1 MTEDHQTDPKLIK
14 SVSTDATNSE
24 FIYIDPYNSDQI
36 ADSTVGIY
44 TPKEKLDP
52 NKDNFKG
59 VPSIMNSFA
68 IVTLKGAYDNG
79 KMNSLL
85 DKEGRRRWYE
95 DYNYELSGNE
105 WMGRNNINPSKEP
118 TVQKLIEF
126 GKANKRGTTPYYYS
140 DFAYCKYFGKIP
152 NNYLITLRRYAVPTY
167 DSLDF
172 PFYNDDL
179 GDKLQT
185 VQDTIKENGKTKKIN
200 YKTIDDKDVMN
211 LPDTPQRDEFTKAPP
226 IAQAVTWMGAE
237 TGNTFENI
245 MSFSV
250 NMPWEELKANTEPNT
265 ENYGDAN
272 DATNMPGLLGKLGKS
287 MGVLTGEAQL
297 GGALRTDAPPDPYAD
312 GPYANRILGPVNRI
326 DSVYRRVPPLEFNQ
340 EISLNFH
347 YVMRSIGGINS
358 KAAMLDII
366 SNFLLLTYG
375 VGAFWGGSQ
384 RYLGGSASY
393 PWKRGM
399 AAWYSGNPVKF
410 GEVLTDSFASIGN
423 RLSSLFD
430 NLLSDPLGTLKSI
443 ANTGFSG
450 AMRAQIG
457 GHAPMFHGFR
467 ALLTGEPTGPWHL
480 VIGNPLNPIM
490 MIGNLICDG
499 CDFKFGGEMGVDDFP
514 TELTI
519 TVKLKHAMSRDRYG
533 VESMFNKGAGRIYT
547 LPDGLEK
554 NLAGNVESKVDKNT
568 GNIIDGKRTD
578 EIKKSNISYLK
589 EADWNDIKESG
600 VKAYNTW
607 MDNGT
612 NLARNM
618 ELGYYKTNKQK

>member
-1 MTEDHQTDPKLIK
+1 
-14 SVSTDATNSE
+14 
-24 FIYIDPYNSDQI
+24 
-36 ADSTVGIY
+36 
-44 TPKEKLDP
+44 
-52 NKDNFKG
+52 
-59 VPSIMNSFA
+59 
-68 IVTLKGAYDNG
+68 
-79 KMNSLL
+79 
-85 DKEGRRRWYE
+85 
-95 DYNYELSGNE
+95 
-105 WMGRNNINPSKEP
+105 
-118 TVQKLIEF
+118 
-126 GKANKRGTTPYYYS
+126 
-140 DFAYCKYFGKIP
+140 
-152 NNYLITLRRYAVPTY
+152 
-167 DSLDF
+167 
-172 PFYNDDL
+172 
-179 GDKLQT
+179 
-185 VQDTIKENGKTKKIN
+185 
-200 YKTIDDKDVMN
+200 
-211 LPDTPQRDEFTKAPP
+211 
-226 IAQAVTWMGAE
+226 
-237 TGNTFENI
+237 
-245 MSFSV
+245 
-250 NMPWEELKANTEPNT
+250 
-265 ENYGDAN
+265 
-272 DATNMPGLLGKLGKS
+272 

-347 YVMRSIGGINS
+347 YVMLSIGGINS

-384 RYLGGSASY
+384 RYSGGSASY

-443 ANTGFSG
+443 TNAGFSG

-490 MIGNLICDG
+490 MIGNLICNG

-547 LPDGLEK
+547 MPDGLEK